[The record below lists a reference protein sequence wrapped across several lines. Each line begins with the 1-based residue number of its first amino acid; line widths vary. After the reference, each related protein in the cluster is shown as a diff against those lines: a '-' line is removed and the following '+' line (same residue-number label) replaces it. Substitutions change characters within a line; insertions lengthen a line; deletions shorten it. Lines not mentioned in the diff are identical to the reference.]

1 MSKPT
6 VFFSHSSK
14 DENVLRKLKDRLS
27 EKLGGTLDIFLSSD
41 GQSIPLGKN
50 WVHRIEEALHDAKL
64 MIVFLS
70 PASIH
75 SNWIYFEAG
84 YSYSKDIRVVPV
96 AILGVDLAVIGPP
109 LSLLQGFNMNSA
121 DGLNNIIALIN
132 STFDFSYKETFDED
146 DFNQIFHLSSLSTSN
161 TFGHYANLINIIT
174 IDYRN
179 SKVVNISDILSGL
192 DKSQT
197 EYQNNDSAVY
207 THGLELRI
215 RNNNSVSARVD
226 PLLSNITFPIIDRAV
241 SGIIDDK
248 STVAIRI
255 FFNPWVHYVSDSP
268 KLTARFYGS
277 EITLGPQRT
286 FLYKDMNL
294 SFDRE
299 FHSGHGNEMRTG
311 PVYLT
316 IKAAARNLVDIPFVQ
331 LMSLL
336 LEREAIYIRED
347 DLHN

>member
-14 DENVLRKLKDRLS
+14 DEHILRNLKERLS
-27 EKLGGTLDIFLSSD
+27 GKLGGTLDIFLSSD

-50 WVHRIEEALHDAKL
+50 WVHRVEEALENAKL

-70 PASIH
+70 PSSIR

-84 YSYSKDIRVVPV
+84 YSYSKDIKVVPV
-96 AILGVDLAVIGPP
+96 AILGVDLALIGAP
-109 LSLLQGFNMNSA
+109 LSLLQGFNLNSS

-132 STFDFSYKETFDED
+132 VTFDFSYKETFDED
-146 DFNQIFHLSSLSTSN
+146 DFNQIFHLSNLNTNN
-161 TFGHYANLINIIT
+161 TFGQYANLINIIT
-174 IDYRN
+174 ITYRN
-179 SKVVNISDILSGL
+179 SKAINISDILSRL

-197 EYQNNDSAVY
+197 EYQNNDSTVY

-215 RNNNSVSARVD
+215 ANNGVITARVD
-226 PLLSNITFPIIDRAV
+226 PLLSNITFPIIDRALSEIV
-241 SGIIDDK
+241 DDK
-248 STVAIRI
+248 SALAIRI

-286 FLYKDMNL
+286 FMYKDMNL

-299 FHSGHGNEMRTG
+299 SPSSGGEMGTG
-311 PVYLT
+311 AVFLT
-316 IKAAARNLVDIPFVQ
+316 LKGAARNLVDIPFVQ

-336 LEREAIYIRED
+336 LEREAIYMRED